1 MQPIEG
7 HSLPRDR
14 IGEGGGK
21 VRTRKECDKTGRT
34 HSLDIAEGGA
44 SQDIKKMR
52 MSEGDSLPKDHIERH
67 KYGHENKCDQ
77 AEGTH
82 FLETTSGGT
91 SKDT

>member
-7 HSLPRDR
+7 YSLPRDR
-14 IGEGGGK
+14 IAGAGG
-21 VRTRKECDKTGRT
+21 VRTRKEWDKTERA
-34 HSLDIAEGGA
+34 HCLDIVKGGA
-44 SQDIKKMR
+44 SQDNKNKR
-52 MSEGDSLPKDHIERH
+52 LSEGDSLPKDHIERH
-67 KYGHENKCDQ
+67 KSGHENRCDK